1 MKILLKKASDWNFE
15 KVIEINDI
23 MELKNFGNKES
34 EGQFVINFNF
44 AERLTDEDIEKY
56 KECSFEAMIYDNYI
70 E

>member
-1 MKILLKKASDWNFE
+1 MLTNCVDTGEQIGISATSAIKI
-15 KVIEINDI
+15 V
-23 MELKNFGNKES
+23 
-34 EGQFVINFNF
+34 VINFNF

>member
-1 MKILLKKASDWNFE
+1 MKVLLTKASDWNFE

-34 EGQFVINFNF
+34 KGQFVIDFEFEN
-44 AERLTDEDIEKY
+44 EKY
-56 KECSFEAMIYDNYI
+56 KDCDFEAMIYDNYI